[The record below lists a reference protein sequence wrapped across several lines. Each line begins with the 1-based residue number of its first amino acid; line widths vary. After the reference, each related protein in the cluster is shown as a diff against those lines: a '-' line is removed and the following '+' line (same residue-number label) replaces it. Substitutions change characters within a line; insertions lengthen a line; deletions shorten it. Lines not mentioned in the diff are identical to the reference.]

1 MSYKL
6 KKHGKKGI
14 AYLNI
19 LEEEVNKQGLSVNEV
34 IKKEH
39 FDIAI
44 NKVAMGNSF
53 KSIHATQRMNFTEI
67 FEKINAVH
75 EILKQDPVGIYSKM
89 DYKTKEYYRNVIKEI
104 SDKTQISEVYI
115 AKKALELANENIS
128 ISEKE
133 GHVGY
138 YLISKRKT

>member
-6 KKHGKKGI
+6 KKHGKRGI

-19 LEEEVNKQGLSVNEV
+19 LEEEVNKQGLSVSEV

-39 FDIAI
+39 FDIAL

-53 KSIHATQRMNFTEI
+53 KSIHALQRMNFSEI
-67 FEKINAVH
+67 FEKINGVH
-75 EILKQDPVGIYSKM
+75 EILKQDPAGIYAKM
-89 DYKTKEYYRNVIKEI
+89 DYKTKEYYRNAIKEI
-104 SDKTQISEVYI
+104 ADKSKISEVYI
-115 AKKALELANENIS
+115 AKKAIALANENKDAG
-128 ISEKE
+128 EKE

-138 YLISKRKT
+138 YLIGKRKI